1 MPLIGNDISPAFES
15 VPTRQ
20 EFSGDGST
28 TTFTLNQTVSSEQD
42 IVVSVDGVVQEPT
55 GAYTVPDGTTLTF
68 TAAPSNNSGNNVGS
82 IYEPGLDRDFTLA
95 LQNIL
100 ENQTNL
106 QLIQTNG
113 DLLYEGEII
122 EIIQAARNEKD
133 AIIINAGG
141 YTHTSIAILDSL
153 RAFTGLIYE
162 VHISNIYNR
171 EYYRRK
177 SYISLISNGV
187 ICGLGIL
194 GYEIAID
201 AISLK

>member
-1 MPLIGNDISPAFES
+1 MSKKKILIVNGPIINLLGQREKNVYGELTYKRLKPTLIKYGRKKNLDI
-15 VPTRQ
+15 
-20 EFSGDGST
+20 
-28 TTFTLNQTVSSEQD
+28 TFFQ
-42 IVVSVDGVVQEPT
+42 
-55 GAYTVPDGTTLTF
+55 
-68 TAAPSNNSGNNVGS
+68 SN
-82 IYEPGLDRDFTLA
+82 
-95 LQNIL
+95 
-100 ENQTNL
+100 
-106 QLIQTNG
+106 
-113 DLLYEGEII
+113 YEGEII
-122 EIIQAARNEKD
+122 DVIQAARSKKD

-177 SYISLISNGV
+177 SYISLTSNGV

-201 AISLK
+201 AVSLNNNNYR

>member
-1 MPLIGNDISPAFES
+1 MSKKKILIINGPNINLLGQREKN
-15 VPTRQ
+15 VYGELTYKV
-20 EFSGDGST
+20 
-28 TTFTLNQTVSSEQD
+28 LK
-42 IVVSVDGVVQEPT
+42 
-55 GAYTVPDGTTLTF
+55 TTLIKYGRKKNLDITLF
-68 TAAPSNNSGNNVGS
+68 QSN
-82 IYEPGLDRDFTLA
+82 
-95 LQNIL
+95 
-100 ENQTNL
+100 
-106 QLIQTNG
+106 
-113 DLLYEGEII
+113 YEGEII
-122 EIIQAARNEKD
+122 DIIQTARNKKD

-201 AISLK
+201 AVSLK

>member
-1 MPLIGNDISPAFES
+1 MSKKKILIVNGPNINLLGQREKNVYGELTYKA
-15 VPTRQ
+15 
-20 EFSGDGST
+20 
-28 TTFTLNQTVSSEQD
+28 LK
-42 IVVSVDGVVQEPT
+42 
-55 GAYTVPDGTTLTF
+55 TTLIKYGRKKNLDITLF
-68 TAAPSNNSGNNVGS
+68 QSN
-82 IYEPGLDRDFTLA
+82 
-95 LQNIL
+95 
-100 ENQTNL
+100 
-106 QLIQTNG
+106 
-113 DLLYEGEII
+113 YEGEII
-122 EIIQAARNEKD
+122 DIIQAARNKKD

-201 AISLK
+201 AVSSK

>member
-1 MPLIGNDISPAFES
+1 MSNKKILIVNGPNINLLGQREKNVYGKLTYRALKSTLIKYGRKKNLDI
-15 VPTRQ
+15 
-20 EFSGDGST
+20 
-28 TTFTLNQTVSSEQD
+28 TFFQ
-42 IVVSVDGVVQEPT
+42 
-55 GAYTVPDGTTLTF
+55 
-68 TAAPSNNSGNNVGS
+68 SN
-82 IYEPGLDRDFTLA
+82 YEGKIIDR
-95 LQNIL
+95 
-100 ENQTNL
+100 
-106 QLIQTNG
+106 IQT
-113 DLLYEGEII
+113 
-122 EIIQAARNEKD
+122 ARNKKD

-201 AISLK
+201 AVSLK

>member
-1 MPLIGNDISPAFES
+1 MSKKKILIVNGPNINLLGQREKNVYGELTYKA
-15 VPTRQ
+15 
-20 EFSGDGST
+20 
-28 TTFTLNQTVSSEQD
+28 LK
-42 IVVSVDGVVQEPT
+42 
-55 GAYTVPDGTTLTF
+55 TTLIKYGRKKKLDITF
-68 TAAPSNNSGNNVGS
+68 FQSN
-82 IYEPGLDRDFTLA
+82 
-95 LQNIL
+95 
-100 ENQTNL
+100 
-106 QLIQTNG
+106 
-113 DLLYEGEII
+113 YEGEII
-122 EIIQAARNEKD
+122 DIIQAARNKKD

-201 AISLK
+201 AVSLK

>member
-1 MPLIGNDISPAFES
+1 MRKKKILIINGPNINLLGQREKN
-15 VPTRQ
+15 VYGELTYKV
-20 EFSGDGST
+20 
-28 TTFTLNQTVSSEQD
+28 LK
-42 IVVSVDGVVQEPT
+42 
-55 GAYTVPDGTTLTF
+55 TTLMKYGRKKNLDITF
-68 TAAPSNNSGNNVGS
+68 FQSN
-82 IYEPGLDRDFTLA
+82 
-95 LQNIL
+95 
-100 ENQTNL
+100 
-106 QLIQTNG
+106 
-113 DLLYEGEII
+113 YEGGII
-122 EIIQAARNEKD
+122 DIIQSARNKKD

-201 AISLK
+201 AVSLK

>member
-1 MPLIGNDISPAFES
+1 MSKKKILIVNGPNINLLGQREKN
-15 VPTRQ
+15 VYGELTYKV
-20 EFSGDGST
+20 
-28 TTFTLNQTVSSEQD
+28 LK
-42 IVVSVDGVVQEPT
+42 
-55 GAYTVPDGTTLTF
+55 TTLIKYGRKKNLDITLF
-68 TAAPSNNSGNNVGS
+68 QSN
-82 IYEPGLDRDFTLA
+82 
-95 LQNIL
+95 
-100 ENQTNL
+100 
-106 QLIQTNG
+106 
-113 DLLYEGEII
+113 YEGEII
-122 EIIQAARNEKD
+122 DIIQAARNKKD

-201 AISLK
+201 AVSLNNNYG

>member
-1 MPLIGNDISPAFES
+1 MSKKKILIVNGPNINLLGQREKN
-15 VPTRQ
+15 VYGELTYKV
-20 EFSGDGST
+20 
-28 TTFTLNQTVSSEQD
+28 LK
-42 IVVSVDGVVQEPT
+42 
-55 GAYTVPDGTTLTF
+55 TTLMKYGRKKNLDITLF
-68 TAAPSNNSGNNVGS
+68 QSN
-82 IYEPGLDRDFTLA
+82 
-95 LQNIL
+95 
-100 ENQTNL
+100 
-106 QLIQTNG
+106 
-113 DLLYEGEII
+113 YEGEII
-122 EIIQAARNEKD
+122 DIIQAARNKKD

-153 RAFTGLIYE
+153 KAFTGLIYE

-201 AISLK
+201 AVSLRQ